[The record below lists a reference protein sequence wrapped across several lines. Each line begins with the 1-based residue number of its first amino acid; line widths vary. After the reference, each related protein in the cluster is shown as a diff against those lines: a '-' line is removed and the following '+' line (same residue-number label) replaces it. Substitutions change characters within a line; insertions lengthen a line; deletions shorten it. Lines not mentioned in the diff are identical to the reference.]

1 MVRFMLNHIHLG
13 MRSIAWL
20 LLIVLEIG
28 GFFFF
33 LVLNSFVLL
42 SNCHTSL

>member
-1 MVRFMLNHIHLG
+1 MLNHIHLG

-28 GFFFF
+28 GLFFFF
-33 LVLNSFVLL
+33 GLK
-42 SNCHTSL
+42 